1 MTTRSRSRD
10 LDYRPAGY
18 GHWLPDGS
26 TIYTGYAGF
35 LGNESSH
42 DTTMAPPFNV
52 DHDFEVTKKRIDSP
66 IVLTGR
72 NKFNQ
77 NVSYDG
83 LNPAIGSYY
92 PYLPSPEVTNW
103 AYWETKALA
112 GLNPSRPVVSVPLF
126 VFEFKDFPEMLRSA
140 GHAMKHG
147 LSFGSLPEGYLNAH
161 FGWVPFAS
169 DFMSLYN
176 IAKSINDR
184 ARYLRRLEDGSHF
197 KRTLF
202 SGMVSTTS
210 EVYAYGFTFDGYAY
224 YADRRTVRYDKVWF
238 TANAKAVSPLP
249 RGTDVPSL
257 SARMV
262 LGLSAN
268 PASVWDFLPWS
279 WLIDYFGNVGDF
291 MQANV
296 GLTQIAVTRM
306 CIMHSQD
313 YRCTD
318 PGARSDLGLNFT
330 PFSGFSTCKR
340 RKVFVNPI
348 PWLTSRPFLGPGQ
361 KLALASL
368 LTAGALGASTRTV
381 RN

>member
-1 MTTRSRSRD
+1 MS
-10 LDYRPAGY
+10 
-18 GHWLPDGS
+18 
-26 TIYTGYAGF
+26 
-35 LGNESSH
+35 
-42 DTTMAPPFNV
+42 PPFNV
-52 DHDFEVTKKRIDSP
+52 DHDLEVLKKRIDTP
-66 IVLTGR
+66 IMLSGR
-72 NKFNQ
+72 NKFDHDI
-77 NVSYDG
+77 SYDG
-83 LNPAIGSYY
+83 LNPEIGSNYG
-92 PYLPSPEVTNW
+92 YLPNPDPTDW

-112 GLNPSRPVVSVPLF
+112 NLNPSKPVISVPLF
-126 VFEFKDFPEMLRSA
+126 LFEFKDFPEMLRSA
-140 GHAMKHG
+140 GHTLMGKGG
-147 LSFGSLPEGYLNAH
+147 LKGFPDGYLNAH

-169 DFMSLYN
+169 DVKSLFN

-184 ARYLRRLEDGSHF
+184 WRYLRQLEDGHRF